1 MTKFAFL
8 IHPLVAKDISRRWKF
23 LKPFSEGQ
31 LKWLMQKIGPREIS
45 HITGIKSATGAET
58 EGWFIAVPLT
68 PQMFMSHPIEEVYE
82 VLAKAVR
89 IGKDLGADIVGLGAF
104 TSVVG
109 DGGITVE
116 KMTGVPITT
125 GNSYTVATA
134 IEGALDACDR
144 VGIDRKSA
152 TLAVIGA
159 TGSIGHACAQ
169 IMAPEFRRTILVGRD
184 EEKTRQAALDIPGAE
199 ATTDIEMVR
208 EADVVVTVTSADAEV
223 LLPEHLKPGAVVCDV
238 ARPRDVSVRVAAE
251 RPDVLVIEGGVI
263 EVPGNVE
270 FGFDFGF
277 PDRTA
282 YACMSETIMLA
293 LDDRPESFTLG
304 KHVSAEQVREM
315 QRLATKHGFKLAG
328 YRSFEKAVSQEQIE
342 RVRQARQSSNA
353 TAVGR

>member
-1 MTKFAFL
+1 MA
-8 IHPLVAKDISRRWKF
+8 RRWKF

-45 HITGIKSATGAET
+45 HITGIKSTTGAET

-68 PQMFMSHPIEEVYE
+68 PQMFMNHPIEEVYR
-82 VLAKAVR
+82 VMAKAVN
-89 IGKDLGADIVGLGAF
+89 IGKKLGADVVGLGAF

-109 DGGITVE
+109 DGGITVQE
-116 KMTGVPITT
+116 MTGVPITT

-144 VGIDRKSA
+144 VGIERKSS

-159 TGSIGHACAQ
+159 TGSIGHACAV
-169 IMAPEFRRTILVGRD
+169 IMAPEFKRTILIGRD
-184 EEKTRQAALDIPGAE
+184 QAKTQEVANEIPGAE
-199 ATTDIEMVR
+199 ASTDIELVR
-208 EADVVVTVTSADAEV
+208 QADVVVTVTSSDAAI

-238 ARPRDVSVRVAAE
+238 ARPRDVSVRVTAE

-293 LDDRPESFTLG
+293 LEDRPESFTLG
-304 KHVSAEQVREM
+304 KHVSADQVREIQQIA
-315 QRLATKHGFKLAG
+315 QRHGFKLAG
-328 YRSFEKAVSQEQIE
+328 YRNFEKAVTDDQIK
-342 RVRQARQSSNA
+342 RVRAARLQHMS
-353 TAVGR
+353 TVGG